1 MTGPKESGEPV
12 ESGLALIDYPSQFP
26 LKVFGEDSEELET
39 IVLELVRARC
49 PQAEHIDVRRRRS
62 KGGKY
67 LALTLT
73 FTVYSQKQLE
83 EIYQDLYDCEQVVMS
98 L

>member
-1 MTGPKESGEPV
+1 MSDSESGE
-12 ESGLALIDYPSQFP
+12 SALALLEYPGKFP
-26 LKVFGEDSEELET
+26 LKVFGRDSAEFESVVIDL
-39 IVLELVRARC
+39 IRARI
-49 PQAEHIDVRRRRS
+49 PEAEHIEISRRRS

-73 FTVYSQKQLE
+73 FTVYTHQQLE
-83 EIYQDLYDCEQVVMS
+83 DIYQDLYDCDQVVMS

>member
-1 MTGPKESGEPV
+1 MAGEVPDGA
-12 ESGLALIDYPSQFP
+12 GLALIDYPSKYP
-26 LKVFGEDSEELET
+26 LKVFGSHHPEFEAT
-39 IVLELVRARC
+39 VLGLIRARC
-49 PQAEHIDVRRRRS
+49 PQAEHIEVRRRSSR
-62 KGGKY
+62 GGKY

-73 FTVYSQKQLE
+73 FTVHSQQQLE

>member
-1 MTGPKESGEPV
+1 MTQLSESN
-12 ESGLALIDYPSQFP
+12 ESALALIEYPSRFP
-26 LKVFGEDSEELET
+26 LKVFGKPSEDFEA
-39 IVLELVRARC
+39 VVVALVRARC
-49 PQAEHIDVRRRRS
+49 PQAEHIDISQRAS

-73 FTVYSQKQLE
+73 FTVYSQQQLQD
-83 EIYQDLYDCEQVVMS
+83 IYRDLYDCEQVVMT

>member
-1 MTGPKESGEPV
+1 V
-12 ESGLALIDYPSQFP
+12 LALI
-26 LKVFGEDSEELET
+26 K
-39 IVLELVRARC
+39 ARS
-49 PQAEHIDVRRRRS
+49 PQAEHIDVRRRSS

>member
-1 MTGPKESGEPV
+1 MSEPSESV
-12 ESGLALIDYPSQFP
+12 TSALALIDYPSRYP
-26 LKVFGEDSEELET
+26 LKVFGKQSDDFET
-39 IVLELVRARC
+39 VVLELLRGRC
-49 PQAEHIDVRRRRS
+49 PQAEHIEISRRSS

-83 EIYQDLYDCEQVVMS
+83 EIYQDLYDCELVVMS

>member
-1 MTGPKESGEPV
+1 MAAEEESV
-12 ESGLALIDYPSQFP
+12 ESGLGLIDYPSRFP
-26 LKVFGEDSEELET
+26 LKVLGKHSDDFEPV
-39 IVLELVRARC
+39 VLELLRARC
-49 PQAEHIDVRRRRS
+49 PQAEHIEVRRRSS

-83 EIYQDLYDCEQVVMS
+83 EIYQDLYDCEHVVMT

>member
-1 MTGPKESGEPV
+1 MAAELKPGESA
-12 ESGLALIDYPSQFP
+12 LALIDYPSRYA
-26 LKVFGEDSEELET
+26 LKVFGTPGAEFERA
-39 IVLELVRARC
+39 VLELLRARC
-49 PQAEHIDVRRRRS
+49 PQAEHIEIGRRLS

-73 FTVYSQKQLE
+73 FTVYSQRQLE
-83 EIYQDLYDCEQVVMS
+83 EIYQDLYDCELVVMS

>member
-1 MTGPKESGEPV
+1 MSEIAPGESAL
-12 ESGLALIDYPSQFP
+12 GLLEYPGRFP
-26 LKVFGEDSEELET
+26 LKVFGKDSSEFET
-39 IVLELVRARC
+39 VVVDLVRARI
-49 PQAEHIDVRRRRS
+49 PEAEHIEIRRRRS

-73 FTVYSQKQLE
+73 FTVYTQQQLE
-83 EIYQDLYDCEQVVMS
+83 DIYRDLYACEQVVMS

>member
-1 MTGPKESGEPV
+1 MTRKLESGD
-12 ESGLALIDYPSQFP
+12 SALALIEYPNRFP
-26 LKVFGEDSEELET
+26 LKVFGNQSDDFEP
-39 IVLELVRARC
+39 IVLDLIRTRC
-49 PQAEHIDVRRRRS
+49 PQAEHIDVRRRSS

-73 FTVYSQKQLE
+73 FTVYSQQQLE
-83 EIYQDLYDCEQVVMS
+83 QIYQDLYDCEQVVMS

>member
-1 MTGPKESGEPV
+1 VFGKQSDDFEGIV
-12 ESGLALIDYPSQFP
+12 LALI
-26 LKVFGEDSEELET
+26 K
-39 IVLELVRARC
+39 ARC
-49 PQAEHIDVRRRRS
+49 PQAEHIDVRRRSS

>member
-1 MTGPKESGEPV
+1 MANPSNPD
-12 ESGLALIDYPSQFP
+12 ESGLALIDYPSRFP
-26 LKVFGEDSEELET
+26 LKVFGNYSDDLET

-49 PQAEHIDVRRRRS
+49 PEAEHIEVRRRSS

-73 FTVYSQKQLE
+73 FTVHSQQQLE
-83 EIYQDLYDCEQVVMS
+83 EIYRDLYDCEHVVMS

>member
-1 MTGPKESGEPV
+1 MAEFYE
-12 ESGLALIDYPSQFP
+12 EASGLALLEYPGRFP
-26 LKVFGEDSEELET
+26 LKVFGKDSAEFES
-39 IVLELVRARC
+39 VVVDLVRARI
-49 PQAEHIDVRRRRS
+49 PEAEHIEISRRRS

-73 FTVYSQKQLE
+73 FTVYTQQQLE
-83 EIYQDLYDCEQVVMS
+83 DIYQDLYDCEQVVMS

>member
-1 MTGPKESGEPV
+1 MTGTDDSK
-12 ESGLALIDYPSQFP
+12 ESGLALIDYPSRFP
-26 LKVFGEDSEELET
+26 LKVFGNHCDEFEA

-49 PQAEHIDVRRRRS
+49 PQAEHIEVRRRAS

-73 FTVYSQKQLE
+73 FTVYSQQQLE
-83 EIYQDLYDCEQVVMS
+83 EIYQDLYDSEHVVMT

>member
-1 MTGPKESGEPV
+1 MSDKLEPGD
-12 ESGLALIDYPSQFP
+12 SALALLEYPGQYL
-26 LKVFGEDSEELET
+26 LKVFGNQSDDFESV
-39 IVLELVRARC
+39 VLDLVRARC
-49 PQAEHIDVRRRRS
+49 PQAEHIDVRRRNS

-73 FTVYSQKQLE
+73 FTVYSQQQLE
-83 EIYQDLYDCEQVVMS
+83 EIYRDLYDCEQVVMS

>member
-1 MTGPKESGEPV
+1 MTRKLESGD
-12 ESGLALIDYPSQFP
+12 SALALIEYPSRFP
-26 LKVFGEDSEELET
+26 LKVFGNQSDDFEP
-39 IVLELVRARC
+39 IVLDLIRTRC
-49 PQAEHIDVRRRRS
+49 PQAEHIDIRRRSS

-73 FTVYSQKQLE
+73 FTVYSQQQLE
-83 EIYQDLYDCEQVVMS
+83 QIYQDLYDCEQVVMS

>member
-1 MTGPKESGEPV
+1 MAGPEEFD
-12 ESGLALIDYPSQFP
+12 ESGLGLIDYPSRFP
-26 LKVFGEDSEELET
+26 LKVFGKPSDEFET

-49 PQAEHIDVRRRRS
+49 PQAEHIEVRRRSS

-67 LALTLT
+67 LSLTLT
-73 FTVYSQKQLE
+73 FTVYSQQQLE
-83 EIYQDLYDCEQVVMS
+83 EIYQDLYDCEQVVMT